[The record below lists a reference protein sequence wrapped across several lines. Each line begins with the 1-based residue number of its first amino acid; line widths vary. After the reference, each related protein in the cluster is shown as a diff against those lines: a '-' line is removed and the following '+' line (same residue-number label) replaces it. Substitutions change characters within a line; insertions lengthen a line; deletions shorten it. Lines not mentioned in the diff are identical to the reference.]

1 MSIFKIDINE
11 PINNNGGSQAAN
23 YAKVEA
29 SRVTEFGTIDPD
41 DYTLIQ
47 YNLLVESTSK
57 TSNNTTNIRSTL
69 TGKAIRTNKF
79 DFPSGKFDPNYP
91 EHDVYSFCD
100 PELAI
105 IFQNGV
111 RQYTRKVENDSG
123 YPLDVSLESVYDS
136 VQTNQYGKFSTSAKA
151 CCPPPLVP
159 DPITGVCA
167 PPERCVPDPITPC
180 PDPDISG
187 LKPIIYGYAVYVST
201 IQDVNIPN
209 IGLKRARCAGGHVCN
224 RTHFQPR
231 LKLNDNSIVLSSNP
245 ISLDNLN
252 YTGGQSFDVPPYQPF
267 ANLAGIKSRSD
278 SFTFTI
284 NPALLDDTC
293 VFSLGCL
300 SGPFCHNGVTMI
312 WLVGQRADNDE
323 YVLLFEDCVAPGPVN
338 GKFIGHPPCNND
350 DPPVDCEPPPP
361 PPPTGDYLFCC
372 YPVDE
377 YGNVINPA
385 VATGDEPLACFNA
398 ANIGVRG
405 EHCLLNVCPEYCS

>member
-136 VQTNQYGKFSTSAKA
+136 VQTNQYGKFTTSAKA

-159 DPITGVCA
+159 DPITGICV
-167 PPERCVPDPITPC
+167 PPEKCQPDPVTPC
-180 PDPDISG
+180 PEPELYG
-187 LKPIIYGYAVYVST
+187 LKPIIYGYAVYVDYPTT
-201 IQDVNIPN
+201 IDIPN
-209 IGLKRARCAGGHVCN
+209 IGPQVTRCSGGHACS

-231 LKLNDNSIVLSSNP
+231 LKLKNGSTIYSSNP
-245 ISLDNLN
+245 ISMDNFDPSLDVMQ
-252 YTGGQSFDVPPYQPF
+252 YMPF
-267 ANLAGIKSRSD
+267 VTLSGRNRSD
-278 SFTFTI
+278 SFTFTGFDPI
-284 NPALLDDTC
+284 LIDDSC
-293 VFSLGCL
+293 VFSLDCL
-300 SGPFCHNGVTMI
+300 SITEYGCHSGVTMI

-323 YVLLFEDCVAPGPVN
+323 YVLLFADCVAPGPVN

-377 YGNVINPA
+377 FGNVINPA
-385 VATGDEPLACFNA
+385 SATGDEPLACFNA
-398 ANIGVRG
+398 INVGVLG
-405 EHCLLNVCPEYCS
+405 EHCSLNVCPEYCS